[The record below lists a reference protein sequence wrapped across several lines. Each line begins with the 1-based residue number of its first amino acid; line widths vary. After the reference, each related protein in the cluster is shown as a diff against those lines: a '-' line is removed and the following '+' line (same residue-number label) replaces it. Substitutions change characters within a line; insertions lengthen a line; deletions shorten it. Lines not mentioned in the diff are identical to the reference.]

1 MNLSVKLS
9 VLFIALSCSGCAT
22 VLYTERGAVQVTRKD
37 VGQKVHKVFDKEFDR
52 DIKGKPDAATRLE
65 AFCKGYITEEKA
77 TLSNLDREVEL
88 KKKYTKLSSEERQ
101 TMGKD
106 ISNEFRSIKGNEI
119 DETPLDLL
127 MSART
132 LVLYTIEAMEGWC
145 KERRIVKLYGVETA
159 GGLLLTPS
167 DRL

>member
-22 VLYTERGAVQVTRKD
+22 VLYTERGPVQVTRKD

-77 TLSNLDREVEL
+77 TFSNLDREVEL
-88 KKKYTKLSSEERQ
+88 KKKYIKLSSEERR
-101 TMGKD
+101 TIGKH
-106 ISNEFRSIKGNEI
+106 IPKEFRSVKGAEI

-127 MSART
+127 ISART
-132 LVLYTIEAMEGWC
+132 LVIYTIEAMEGWC
-145 KERRIVKLYGVETA
+145 NERRNSDIV
-159 GGLLLTPS
+159 GG
-167 DRL
+167 